1 MARAWASILAAVG
14 SERMKLQLLQP
25 RPGVSPTPLSSA
37 CAGVAADVA
46 ATTASGTATSPA
58 TIARMSLLI
67 GPPRPHQSLLLSYV
81 DRQNPSMKPRED
93 WKQTSAAGG
102 GGTEGPRE
110 GPRNVRLG
118 RDDPGTAAWPRPA
131 DRPAE

>member
-25 RPGVSPTPLSSA
+25 RAGVSPTPLSSA
-37 CAGVAADVA
+37 CAGLAADVA

-67 GPPRPHQSLLLSYV
+67 GPPRLGPRRPGARQPGARYPALVANALVLSYV
-81 DRQNPSMKPRED
+81 DRQIPSR
-93 WKQTSAAGG
+93 TS
-102 GGTEGPRE
+102 T
-110 GPRNVRLG
+110 
-118 RDDPGTAAWPRPA
+118 DPGKR
-131 DRPAE
+131 